1 MSDQNTYSTE
11 SFNQPERGYEPGTAP
26 EYRRRHPKTHIW
38 LGLLLLVVGAKV
50 LLNKLGFE
58 LPEFLF
64 SWQMFLIALGVI
76 IGIRKDFQGVGW
88 LIVVLIGTLF
98 LIDEFAVYG
107 ELRRFIVPIVL
118 IGAGLFFIFKPRG
131 HFNRQFA
138 PGPSLP
144 DSEVLPP
151 GAYSAEDVL
160 DATSIFGGTKK
171 KIFSK
176 NFRGGEMVN
185 IFGGSQ
191 IDLTQADLNGTAIL
205 DVTILFGGATLLVP
219 GHWNVVSDAVA
230 ILGEVKDKRV
240 VQNSPETKNKTL
252 LIKGTVIFGGV
263 DVKSF

>member
-11 SFNQPERGYEPGTAP
+11 SYNQPERSYEPEATPGF
-26 EYRRRHPKTHIW
+26 RRRHPKTHIW
-38 LGLLLLVVGAKV
+38 LGLLLLVVGGKV
-50 LLNKLGFE
+50 LLNKMGYE

-64 SWQMFLIALGVI
+64 SWQMFVIALGVI

-88 LIVVLIGTLF
+88 LIIVLIGTLF
-98 LIDEFAVYG
+98 LIDEFAVDG
-107 ELRRFIVPIVL
+107 GLRKFIVPIVL
-118 IGAGLFFIFKPRG
+118 IGTGLFFIFKPRG
-131 HFNRQFA
+131 HFSGRCMQ
-138 PGPSLP
+138 GPSATE
-144 DSEVLPP
+144 SETLSP

-160 DATSIFGGTKK
+160 DVTSIFGGIKK

-205 DVTILFGGATLLVP
+205 DVSILFGGATLLVP
-219 GHWNVVSDAVA
+219 GNWNVVSDAVA

-240 VQNSPETKNKTL
+240 VQNSPETSRKTL